1 MIFLQNN
8 CCFLDLTARFA
19 FTYFRRKMYQGLE
32 KWSNWPNWSPVANR
46 RDLQIHPCASFLPSF
61 KPFRETIQR
70 SRLEERMFAEE
81 RNHIFRGAFQRSVF
95 FQRSVL
101 EERFFLEERLH
112 LFFQRSDFWSRSLNN
127 FLEELPKMNEISI
140 PVTPQDVFFF
150 GQAIHL

>member
-1 MIFLQNN
+1 MMIFINSKFFVKMSKKIVIFLQNN

-46 RDLQIHPCASFLPSF
+46 QDLQIHPCASFLPSF

-101 EERFFLEERLH
+101 EELFSRGAITLIFLEERL
-112 LFFQRSDFWSRSLNN
+112 LESFSKQFFRGAS
-127 FLEELPKMNEISI
+127 
-140 PVTPQDVFFF
+140 QDE
-150 GQAIHL
+150 